1 MTNHN
6 TLKIRV
12 FIVDDH
18 YLVIEGLRSLLAGE
32 ADIECCG
39 HAMNGASCLAFLQKN
54 KPDLILLDINLPDS
68 SGIELCQEITQKH
81 PEIGILGLSS
91 HDQYSFIKKMM
102 ESGAKGYVLK
112 NVGETELKQAIR
124 AVAIG
129 NTWVSA
135 EAARVLRSPQ
145 NQQPIITRRE
155 KEVLE
160 LIAQG
165 LTNGEIAEK
174 LFVSVTTVD
183 SHRKNLLLKLGA
195 NNTASL
201 ISQAYFHG
209 LIEVGKA

>member
-1 MTNHN
+1 MTHSP
-6 TLKIRV
+6 KIQV

-18 YLVIEGLRSLLAGE
+18 YLVIEGLRSLLSGE

-39 HAMNGASCLAFLQKN
+39 HAMNGASCRAFLQKN
-54 KPDLILLDINLPDS
+54 QPDVILLDINLPDS
-68 SGIELCQEITQKH
+68 SGIELCQEITQSH
-81 PEIGILGLSS
+81 PEISILGLSS

-112 NVGETELKQAIR
+112 NVGESDLKQAIR
-124 AVAIG
+124 AVSIG
-129 NTWVSA
+129 NNWVSA
-135 EAARVLRSPQ
+135 EAARVLRTPQ

-165 LTNGEIAEK
+165 LTNGEISEK

-183 SHRKNLLLKLGA
+183 SHRKNLLLKLAA

-209 LIEVGKA
+209 LIVMGKA